1 MCRQVISSIEI
12 IIEKISNR
20 LFLKCLWSSSV
31 QNMHFGVSGCGF
43 PLSCRGRTIRE
54 MTRDVFVFQVTDQM
68 KWYWKMCCFGEH
80 ITLRIVTALMVVQM
94 NLRLQQLDWVSNRAH
109 GCSNM
114 WLISSVATSSLE
126 RDALTYS
133 FQRTQCWVL
142 LSFSSYLIHEAVEL
156 STFHF
161 ASLRL
166 AAFHFCINLIKTRV
180 GVHSSLG
187 PVFNVNMN
195 HVVAPLIL
203 SDDSRSV
210 SPDTSPPESSS
221 HQQTCFSSW
230 SAFFACF

>member
-80 ITLRIVTALMVVQM
+80 ITTNRNSLDGGTNESQVTTVRLSFKSST
-94 NLRLQQLDWVSNRAH
+94 RLQQHVADLQRCDFFFRKSCINLQFSANTMLSAAEFLLLLDSW
-109 GCSNM
+109 GCGV
-114 WLISSVATSSLE
+114 I
-126 RDALTYS
+126 Y
-133 FQRTQCWVL
+133 
-142 LSFSSYLIHEAVEL
+142 IP
-156 STFHF
+156 
-161 ASLRL
+161 LRPVD
-166 AAFHFCINLIKTRV
+166 FCINLIKTRV

-195 HVVAPLIL
+195 HVVVRLIL

-210 SPDTSPPESSS
+210 SPDTSPPKFITSADLFFLLK
-221 HQQTCFSSW
+221 CF
-230 SAFFACF
+230 FCLFLKT

>member
-80 ITLRIVTALMVVQM
+80 ITRNRSSRDGGTNESQVTTVRLSFKSST
-94 NLRLQQLDWVSNRAH
+94 RLQQH
-109 GCSNM
+109 
-114 WLISSVATSSLE
+114 VADLQR
-126 RDALTYS
+126 RDFFFRKRCINLH

-142 LSFSSYLIHEAVEL
+142 LSFSSKLDSWGCGVIYI
-156 STFHF
+156 
-161 ASLRL
+161 SLRPVD
-166 AAFHFCINLIKTRV
+166 FCINLIKTRV
-180 GVHSSLG
+180 GVRSFSMSTWITWSFVLFFLTTADLFPLIHPPLKVHHISR
-187 PVFNVNMN
+187 PVF
-195 HVVAPLIL
+195 
-203 SDDSRSV
+203 
-210 SPDTSPPESSS
+210 PPEVLFCLFLK
-221 HQQTCFSSW
+221 T
-230 SAFFACF
+230 

>member
-31 QNMHFGVSGCGF
+31 QNMHFGVSGCSF

-109 GCSNM
+109 SCSNM
-114 WLISSVATSSLE
+114 WLISSAATSSLE

-142 LSFSSYLIHEAVEL
+142 LSFSSKLDSWGCGVIYIP
-156 STFHF
+156 
-161 ASLRL
+161 LRPVD
-166 AAFHFCINLIKTRV
+166 FCINLIKTRV

-210 SPDTSPPESSS
+210 SPDTSPPKVHHISRPVFPPEVL
-221 HQQTCFSSW
+221 
-230 SAFFACF
+230 FFLFLKT

>member
-80 ITLRIVTALMVVQM
+80 ITRNRNSLDGGTNESLVTTVRLSFKSSTQ
-94 NLRLQQLDWVSNRAH
+94 LQQH
-109 GCSNM
+109 
-114 WLISSVATSSLE
+114 VADLQR
-126 RDALTYS
+126 RDFFFRKRCINLH

-142 LSFSSYLIHEAVEL
+142 LSFSSKLDSWGCGVIYIP
-156 STFHF
+156 
-161 ASLRL
+161 LRPVD
-166 AAFHFCINLIKTRV
+166 FCINLIKTRV
-180 GVHSSLG
+180 GVRSFSMSTWITWSLLLFFPTTADLFPLIHPPLKVHHISR
-187 PVFNVNMN
+187 PVF
-195 HVVAPLIL
+195 
-203 SDDSRSV
+203 
-210 SPDTSPPESSS
+210 PPEVL
-221 HQQTCFSSW
+221 
-230 SAFFACF
+230 FFLFLKT

>member
-31 QNMHFGVSGCGF
+31 QNMHFGVSGCSF

-54 MTRDVFVFQVTDQM
+54 MTGDVFVFQVTDQM

-94 NLRLQQLDWVSNRAH
+94 NLWLQQLDWVSNRAH
-109 GCSNM
+109 SCSNM

-180 GVHSSLG
+180 GVRLFSMSTWITWSLLLFFPTTADLFPLIHPPLKVHHISR
-187 PVFNVNMN
+187 PVF
-195 HVVAPLIL
+195 
-203 SDDSRSV
+203 
-210 SPDTSPPESSS
+210 PPEVL
-221 HQQTCFSSW
+221 
-230 SAFFACF
+230 FFLFLKT

>member
-68 KWYWKMCCFGEH
+68 KRYWKMCCFGEH

-109 GCSNM
+109 SCSNM
-114 WLISSVATSSLE
+114 WLISSAATSSLE
-126 RDALTYS
+126 RDALTYIFS
-133 FQRTQCWVL
+133 EHNVECCWV
-142 LSFSSYLIHEAVEL
+142 SPPNLIHEAVEL

-161 ASLRL
+161 ARW
-166 AAFHFCINLIKTRV
+166 TR
-180 GVHSSLG
+180 
-187 PVFNVNMN
+187 
-195 HVVAPLIL
+195 
-203 SDDSRSV
+203 
-210 SPDTSPPESSS
+210 
-221 HQQTCFSSW
+221 CFS
-230 SAFFACF
+230 FLY